1 MTHVGMGCAW
11 VSQLVTRD
19 SVSPE
24 FTHLWQLRTLY
35 WSWDRVEVVRVLM
48 LDPS

>member
-11 VSQLVTRD
+11 ISMSTRD
-19 SVSPE
+19 AASPE
-24 FTHLWQLRTLY
+24 TTYLWQLCTLY
-35 WSWDRVEVVRVLM
+35 GGWDRVDVVRVLM